1 MHTWCYRKPN
11 IKHNLINI
19 IHIWSHIG
27 LKCVDRFV
35 YKKNQDFC
43 FLMPK
48 ILTTLAMNSVLNG
61 SPIVAAA
68 GSPVS
73 TKKTLNQELAAMAT
87 TVAKSVAKDVL
98 SSNTMEYRTS
108 LGTCSFKF
116 ACLKPKLFWV
126 YIKSLLIFLVRRNLI
141 NSMFK
146 LHGLIF
152 SMKVIFSKNYFSVSV
167 SNWNLPKNLITS
179 LTNLEFST
187 YPECFIISWTV
198 WGIP

>member
-1 MHTWCYRKPN
+1 MADRVSSHSKRKTTQFRGKFVMDHCILLLQHLSNHMHF
-11 IKHNLINI
+11 IKKQL
-19 IHIWSHIG
+19 
-27 LKCVDRFV
+27 
-35 YKKNQDFC
+35 Q
-43 FLMPK
+43 
-48 ILTTLAMNSVLNG
+48 TLFIYQLVRSKA
-61 SPIVAAA
+61 
-68 GSPVS
+68 
-73 TKKTLNQELAAMAT
+73 
-87 TVAKSVAKDVL
+87 
-98 SSNTMEYRTS
+98 
-108 LGTCSFKF
+108 TCSFKF

-167 SNWNLPKNLITS
+167 SNWNSPKNLITS